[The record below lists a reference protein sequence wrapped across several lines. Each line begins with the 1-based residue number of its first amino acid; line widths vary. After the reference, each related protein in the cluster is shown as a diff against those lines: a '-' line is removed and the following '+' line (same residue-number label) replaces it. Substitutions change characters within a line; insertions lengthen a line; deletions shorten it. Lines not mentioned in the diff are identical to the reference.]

1 MNKEERLLR
10 IAELLSRSVLTN
22 DNYIDKWL
30 EFNNCKDLLSLIV
43 KTKSFKK
50 NTLRNIGDKRWH
62 IIKETYYSS
71 DVYKELMYLL
81 GDNNE

>member
-1 MNKEERLLR
+1 MNKEARLFK

-30 EFNNCKDLLSLIV
+30 EFNNCKDLLSLII
-43 KTKSFKK
+43 KTKNFKK
-50 NTLRNIGDKRWH
+50 NNLRNIGDKRWN
-62 IIKETYYSS
+62 IIKETYYNS
-71 DVYKELMYLL
+71 DIHKELMYLL

>member
-62 IIKETYYSS
+62 ILKETYYSS
-71 DVYKELMYLL
+71 DVYKELMKLMS
-81 GDNNE
+81 DSHD

>member
-1 MNKEERLLR
+1 MNKEEMLLR

-22 DNYIDKWL
+22 DNYINKWL

>member
-62 IIKETYYSS
+62 IIKETYYNS